1 MKKWIAIL
9 LVLAMSVTLTGCED
23 LNEVLAFCGEL
34 GELLSAISTMPLEDL
49 EGLEELIPTDASTAD
64 PSDQPTA
71 EPTAPATEPTA
82 APTTP
87 TEPATTPTAPSTE
100 PTAPATQPT
109 EPPTE
114 PTEAPTAPQL
124 TELEALWEQ
133 LFGCWACGSDR
144 FVYFT
149 YTDEGPS
156 FVCGYWDDPVHEDRG
171 PALVTNVAD
180 LGGDR
185 YVLTLVYPPNEENAA
200 DEQDLRPLEYTI
212 ALQTDELDKGIIFM
226 ETPEGSDFDYYSFVA
241 YSYNDAWDARNQVE
255 YASFEEMQAFWTWLV
270 GYWNS
275 DDGRFICFDQM
286 DSNTLVL
293 MEGVWDSGSRGWGY
307 FEKAMSGDMDLPME
321 FVIYYPPVSNELDGD
336 LPSEYVRVIVDW
348 MEVETHGRIYVKMG
362 ENAPWIKYTFAGYSE
377 ADAYPN

>member
-1 MKKWIAIL
+1 MRKWIAIF

-23 LNEVLAFCGEL
+23 LSEVLAFCGEL

-49 EGLEELIPTDASTAD
+49 EGLEELIPTGTSTAD

-71 EPTAPATEPTA
+71 EATAPATEPTA
-82 APTTP
+82 APTM
-87 TEPATTPTAPSTE
+87 

-114 PTEAPTAPQL
+114 PMEAPTAPQL

-149 YTDEGPS
+149 YTDEGPA
-156 FVCGYWDDPVHEDRG
+156 FVCGDWDDPVHEDRG

-185 YVLTLVYPPNEENAA
+185 YVLTLVYLPNEENAA

-226 ETPEGSDFDYYSFVA
+226 ETPEGSDFEYYNFVA
-241 YSYNDAWDARNQVE
+241 YSYNDAWEAQNQVE
-255 YASFEEMQAFWTWLV
+255 YASFDEMQAFWTWLV

-336 LPSEYVRVIVDW
+336 LPAEYVRVIVDW